1 METLELFEGTAEH
14 HRLGPAAVVLRG
26 FALPYVPDLTT
37 AFPPAVASLEGW

>member
-1 METLELFEGTAEH
+1 MEALDLFEETAEH
-14 HRLGPAAVVLRG
+14 HRIGPAAVVLRG